1 MAKKKANTG
10 IQAILD
16 KPRKITGIKPARRLL
31 AYIIYEFQR
40 GAVRTEDA
48 RTLAYLLI
56 KYGELYK
63 VETLSDIDERI
74 LKLEKLLNAK
84 HRR

>member
-1 MAKKKANTG
+1 MKKIKGNTA
-10 IQAILD
+10 IQAIID

-31 AYIIYEFQR
+31 AHIIYEFQR

-48 RTLAYLLI
+48 KTLAYLLI

-63 VETLSDIDERI
+63 VETLAEMDERI
-74 LKLEKLLNAK
+74 ERLEKINAK
-84 HRR
+84 L

>member
-1 MAKKKANTG
+1 MTKIKRHTALQS
-10 IQAILD
+10 IIE

-31 AYIIYEFQR
+31 AHIIYEFQR

-48 RTLAYLLI
+48 KTLAYLLI

-63 VETLSDIDERI
+63 VETLAELDERI
-74 LKLEKLLNAK
+74 IRLEKINAK
-84 HRR
+84 F

>member
-1 MAKKKANTG
+1 MAKTKKHTA
-10 IQAILD
+10 IQTIID
-16 KPRKITGIKPARRLL
+16 NPRKITGIKPARRLL
-31 AYIIYEFQR
+31 AHIIYEFQR

-63 VETLSDIDERI
+63 VETLAEIDER
-74 LKLEKLLNAK
+74 LTKLEKINAT
-84 HRR
+84 

>member
-1 MAKKKANTG
+1 MAKKKANTA
-10 IQAILD
+10 IQTIIG

-31 AYIIYEFQR
+31 AHIIYEFQR
-40 GAVRTEDA
+40 GAVRSEDA

-63 VETLSDIDERI
+63 METLAEIEER
-74 LKLEKLLNAK
+74 LTKLEEANATA
-84 HRR
+84 